1 MVVTKGLLHGR
12 GHRNMRERI
21 KKIVFFLL
29 SMVFL
34 FLIYRWALMLKESD
48 SPYVNFENKI
58 ETFR

>member
-1 MVVTKGLLHGR
+1 
-12 GHRNMRERI
+12 MRESV

-29 SMVFL
+29 SMMFL

-58 ETFR
+58 DTFR